1 MFFKIKTTKP
11 KRDDLEYKEIEDFEN
26 CEILNN
32 AVYEMAIRTK
42 EVKELF
48 KIYNFCQ
55 SSIEKIKKFAA
66 SNKYKKQIEK
76 KEQIYTSSLPNEIN
90 MEYYTPEEKFK
101 IELKRFE
108 SNLLL
113 NKESELYK
121 LLTLDFNIFKEK
133 IGIFP
138 LEEKTVEEI
147 EEASIKLSTL
157 SYTIYEIIQKEY
169 YIDFF
174 ENIETKKQE
183 KVEYE
188 ESMATSLYIKRE
200 FEDNYYI
207 ETIIDADN
215 NKLTK
220 TKYPL
225 TKRKLFTDHVLRFSS
240 NHLII
245 YKEAIK
251 FIEDFF
257 KIDDIKI
264 KKQKALADAF
274 FCYDYYKYR
283 IEQVN
288 RKNEEIEKR
297 NSENI
302 SLKVANE
309 NIEIIEKNKDLTSVE
324 KNKEKSEYIQIKK
337 KEEIELKS
345 TPTLRKRSDYY
356 IFNEKDFL
364 KSGIN
369 KNTALTYYQWI
380 SPYIDSMKYKDI
392 INYKLK
398 NKK

>member
-1 MFFKIKTTKP
+1 MFFKLKTTKP
-11 KRDDLEYKEIEDFEN
+11 KRDDFEYKEIENFEDFEL
-26 CEILNN
+26 LNN

-48 KIYNFCQ
+48 KIYNFCE
-55 SSIEKIKKFAA
+55 SSIDKIKKFVA
-66 SNKYKKQIEK
+66 SNKYDEQIKK
-76 KEQIYTSSLPNEIN
+76 KEQIINTEILPNEIN
-90 MEYYTPEEKFK
+90 MEYKTPEENFQ

-113 NKESELYK
+113 NKDDELYK
-121 LLTLDFNIFKEK
+121 LLTLDLDIFKEK

-138 LEEKTVEEI
+138 LEEKTINEM
-147 EEASIKLSTL
+147 EEASSKLSTL

-174 ENIETKKQE
+174 GNIETKKQE

-188 ESMATSLYIKRE
+188 ESDTTSLYIKRE

-207 ETIIDADN
+207 ETVIDADN

-220 TKYPL
+220 TMYPL
-225 TKRKLFTDHVLRFSS
+225 TKRKLFTDHILRFSS

-257 KIDDIKI
+257 KLNDEKM

-283 IEQVN
+283 LEQVN
-288 RKNEEIEKR
+288 RKNKEAELKNSNNILLQEALYYMSEIDNDKFM
-297 NSENI
+297 NAQQ
-302 SLKVANE
+302 KNE
-309 NIEIIEKNKDLTSVE
+309 G
-324 KNKEKSEYIQIKK
+324 KSEYIKIQER
-337 KEEIELKS
+337 EEIKLKS
-345 TPTLRKRSDYY
+345 TPSINKTSNYY

-380 SPYIDSMKYKDI
+380 SPYIDDMKYKDI
-392 INYKLK
+392 INCKI
-398 NKK
+398 

>member
-1 MFFKIKTTKP
+1 MFFKLKTTKP
-11 KRDDLEYKEIEDFEN
+11 KRDDFEYKEIENFEDFEL
-26 CEILNN
+26 LNN

-48 KIYNFCQ
+48 KIYNFCE
-55 SSIEKIKKFAA
+55 SSIDKIKKFVA
-66 SNKYKKQIEK
+66 SNKYDEQIKK
-76 KEQIYTSSLPNEIN
+76 KEQIINTEILPNEIN
-90 MEYYTPEEKFK
+90 MEYKTPEENFQ

-113 NKESELYK
+113 NKDDELYK
-121 LLTLDFNIFKEK
+121 LLTLDLDIFKEK

-138 LEEKTVEEI
+138 LEEKTINEM
-147 EEASIKLSTL
+147 EEASSKLSTL
-157 SYTIYEIIQKEY
+157 LYTIYEIIQKEY

-174 ENIETKKQE
+174 GNIETKKQE

-188 ESMATSLYIKRE
+188 ESDTTSLYIKRE

-207 ETIIDADN
+207 ETVIDADN

-220 TKYPL
+220 TMYPL
-225 TKRKLFTDHVLRFSS
+225 TKRKLFTDHILRFSS

-257 KIDDIKI
+257 KLNDEKM

-283 IEQVN
+283 LEQVN
-288 RKNEEIEKR
+288 RKNKEAELKNSNNILLQEALYYMSEIDNDKFM
-297 NSENI
+297 NAQQ
-302 SLKVANE
+302 KNE
-309 NIEIIEKNKDLTSVE
+309 G
-324 KNKEKSEYIQIKK
+324 KSEYIKIQER
-337 KEEIELKS
+337 EEIKLKS
-345 TPTLRKRSDYY
+345 TPSINKTSNYY

-380 SPYIDSMKYKDI
+380 SPYIDDMKYKDI
-392 INYKLK
+392 INCKI
-398 NKK
+398 

>member
-11 KRDDLEYKEIEDFEN
+11 KRDDSEYKEIEDFEDF
-26 CEILNN
+26 EILNN

-55 SSIEKIKKFAA
+55 SSIEKIKKFAV
-66 SNKYKKQIEK
+66 SNKCKKQIEK
-76 KEQIYTSSLPNEIN
+76 KEQICTSSLPNEIN

-121 LLTLDFNIFKEK
+121 LLTLDFDIFKEK

-147 EEASIKLSTL
+147 EKASSKLSTL

-283 IEQVN
+283 IEQVIREN
-288 RKNEEIEKR
+288 KEAELKNSNNVFLQEALSDIVKIDNDKFMTAKQKNEK
-297 NSENI
+297 
-302 SLKVANE
+302 
-309 NIEIIEKNKDLTSVE
+309 
-324 KNKEKSEYIQIKK
+324 KSEHIQMKK

-345 TPTLRKRSDYY
+345 TPTLNKKSDYY

-380 SPYIDSMKYKDI
+380 SPYIDSMEYKDI
-392 INYKLK
+392 INCQLK
-398 NKK
+398 NEK

>member
-11 KRDDLEYKEIEDFEN
+11 KRDDFEYKEIEDFEDF
-26 CEILNN
+26 ELLNN

-55 SSIEKIKKFAA
+55 SSIDKIKKFVA
-66 SNKYKKQIEK
+66 SNKCKKEIEK
-76 KEQIYTSSLPNEIN
+76 KEQIYTSSLPDELN
-90 MEYYTPEEKFK
+90 MEYNTPEENFE

-113 NKESELYK
+113 DKDSELYK
-121 LLTLDFNIFKEK
+121 VLTLELDSFKEK

-138 LEEKTVEEI
+138 LEEKTINEM
-147 EEASIKLSTL
+147 EEASSKLSTL

-174 ENIETKKQE
+174 GNIETKKQE

-188 ESMATSLYIKRE
+188 ESMATSLYIRRE
-200 FEDNYYI
+200 FEDDYYI
-207 ETIIDADN
+207 ETVIDADN

-220 TKYPL
+220 TMYPL

-274 FCYDYYKYR
+274 FCYDYYEYR
-283 IEQVN
+283 IEQVI
-288 RKNEEIEKR
+288 RENEEAELK
-297 NSENI
+297 NSNNMLLQEALSNI
-302 SLKVANE
+302 VKIDNDKFMTAQQ
-309 NIEIIEKNKDLTSVE
+309 
-324 KNKEKSEYIQIKK
+324 KNKEKNEYIKIKER
-337 KEEIELKS
+337 EEIKLKS
-345 TPTLRKRSDYY
+345 TPTTNKTSNYY

-369 KNTALTYYQWI
+369 KNTASTYYQWI

-392 INYKLK
+392 INCKLK

>member
-1 MFFKIKTTKP
+1 MFFKLKTTKP
-11 KRDDLEYKEIEDFEN
+11 KRDDSEYKEIEDFEDF
-26 CEILNN
+26 ELLNN
-32 AVYEMAIRTK
+32 AAYEMAIRTK

-55 SSIEKIKKFAA
+55 SSMDKIEKFIA
-66 SNKYKKQIEK
+66 SNKYNKQIKE
-76 KEQIYTSSLPNEIN
+76 KEQIINTEILPDEIN
-90 MEYYTPEEKFK
+90 LEYKTPEENFQ
-101 IELKRFE
+101 IELERFE

-113 NKESELYK
+113 NKDSELYK
-121 LLTLDFNIFKEK
+121 LLTLDLDFFKEK

-138 LEEKTVEEI
+138 LEEKTINEMKED
-147 EEASIKLSTL
+147 SSKLSTL

-174 ENIETKKQE
+174 GNIETKKQE

-200 FEDNYYI
+200 FEDTYYV
-207 ETIIDADN
+207 ETVIDADN
-215 NKLTK
+215 HKLTK
-220 TKYPL
+220 TMYPL

-257 KIDDIKI
+257 KLNDETM
-264 KKQKALADAF
+264 KKQKTLADAF

-283 IEQVN
+283 LEQVI
-288 RKNEEIEKR
+288 KENEEAKLK
-297 NSENI
+297 NSNNI
-302 SLKVANE
+302 FLQEALSDIV
-309 NIEIIEKNKDLTSVE
+309 NIDNNKFITAQEKNK
-324 KNKEKSEYIQIKK
+324 NKSEYIKIKEI
-337 KEEIELKS
+337 EEIKLKS
-345 TPTLRKRSDYY
+345 TPSTNKTSNYY

-380 SPYIDSMKYKDI
+380 SPYIDKMKYKDI
-392 INYKLK
+392 INGKI
-398 NKK
+398 

>member
-1 MFFKIKTTKP
+1 MFFNLKTTKP
-11 KRDDLEYKEIEDFEN
+11 KRDDFEYKEIEDFEDF
-26 CEILNN
+26 EILNN

-55 SSIEKIKKFAA
+55 SSIEKIKKFAT
-66 SNKYKKQIEK
+66 SNKCKKQIEK
-76 KEQIYTSSLPNEIN
+76 KEQIYTFSLPNEIN
-90 MEYYTPEEKFK
+90 MKSYAPKENFE

-113 NKESELYK
+113 DKDSELYK
-121 LLTLDFNIFKEK
+121 LLTLDFDIFKEK

-147 EEASIKLSTL
+147 EEVSSKLSTL

-220 TKYPL
+220 TMYPL
-225 TKRKLFTDHVLRFSS
+225 TKRKLFTDHILRFSS

-257 KIDDIKI
+257 KPNDEKM

-283 IEQVN
+283 LEQVN
-288 RKNEEIEKR
+288 RKNKEAELKNSNNILLQEALFYMSEIDNDKFMT
-297 NSENI
+297 
-302 SLKVANE
+302 AQQ
-309 NIEIIEKNKDLTSVE
+309 
-324 KNKEKSEYIQIKK
+324 KNKEKSEYIKIKER
-337 KEEIELKS
+337 EEIKLKS
-345 TPTLRKRSDYY
+345 TPTTNKTSNYY

-380 SPYIDSMKYKDI
+380 SPYIDNMKYKNI
-392 INYKLK
+392 INGKM
-398 NKK
+398 

>member
-1 MFFKIKTTKP
+1 MFFKLKTTKP
-11 KRDDLEYKEIEDFEN
+11 KRDDFEYKEIENFEDFEL
-26 CEILNN
+26 LNN

-48 KIYNFCQ
+48 KIYNFCE
-55 SSIEKIKKFAA
+55 SSIEKIKKFAT
-66 SNKYKKQIEK
+66 SNKCKKQIEK
-76 KEQIYTSSLPNEIN
+76 KEQIYTFSLPNEIN
-90 MEYYTPEEKFK
+90 MKSYASKENFE

-113 NKESELYK
+113 DKDSELYK
-121 LLTLDFNIFKEK
+121 LLTLDFDIFKEK

-147 EEASIKLSTL
+147 EEVSSKLSTL

-188 ESMATSLYIKRE
+188 ESIATSLYIKRE

-220 TKYPL
+220 TMYPL

-257 KIDDIKI
+257 KPNDEKM

-283 IEQVN
+283 LEQVN
-288 RKNEEIEKR
+288 RKNKEAELKNSNNILLQEALFYMSEIDNDKFMT
-297 NSENI
+297 
-302 SLKVANE
+302 AQQ
-309 NIEIIEKNKDLTSVE
+309 
-324 KNKEKSEYIQIKK
+324 KNKEKSEYIKIKER
-337 KEEIELKS
+337 EEIKLKS
-345 TPTLRKRSDYY
+345 TPTTNKTSNYY

-380 SPYIDSMKYKDI
+380 SPYIDNMKYKNI
-392 INYKLK
+392 INGKM
-398 NKK
+398 

>member
-1 MFFKIKTTKP
+1 MFFNLKTTKP
-11 KRDDLEYKEIEDFEN
+11 KRDDFEYKEIEDFEDF
-26 CEILNN
+26 EILNN

-55 SSIEKIKKFAA
+55 SSIEKIKKFAT
-66 SNKYKKQIEK
+66 SNKCKKQIEK
-76 KEQIYTSSLPNEIN
+76 KEQIYTFSLPNEIN
-90 MEYYTPEEKFK
+90 MKSYTPKENFE

-113 NKESELYK
+113 DKDSELYK
-121 LLTLDFNIFKEK
+121 LLTLDFDIFKEK

-147 EEASIKLSTL
+147 EEVSSKLSTL

-188 ESMATSLYIKRE
+188 ESIATSLYIKRE

-220 TKYPL
+220 TMYPL
-225 TKRKLFTDHVLRFSS
+225 TKRKLFTDHILRFSS

-257 KIDDIKI
+257 KPNDEKM

-283 IEQVN
+283 LEQVN
-288 RKNEEIEKR
+288 RKNKEAELKNSNNILLQEALFYMSEIDNDKFMT
-297 NSENI
+297 
-302 SLKVANE
+302 AQQ
-309 NIEIIEKNKDLTSVE
+309 
-324 KNKEKSEYIQIKK
+324 KNKEKSEYIKIKER
-337 KEEIELKS
+337 EEIKLKS
-345 TPTLRKRSDYY
+345 TPTTNKTSNYY

-380 SPYIDSMKYKDI
+380 SPYIDNMKYKNI
-392 INYKLK
+392 INGKM
-398 NKK
+398 

>member
-1 MFFKIKTTKP
+1 MFFKLKTTKP
-11 KRDDLEYKEIEDFEN
+11 KRDDFEYKEIENFEDFEL
-26 CEILNN
+26 LNN

-48 KIYNFCQ
+48 KIYNFCE
-55 SSIEKIKKFAA
+55 SSIDKIKKFVV
-66 SNKYKKQIEK
+66 SNKYDEQIKK
-76 KEQIYTSSLPNEIN
+76 KEQIINTEILPNEIN
-90 MEYYTPEEKFK
+90 MEYKTPEENFQ

-113 NKESELYK
+113 NKDDELYK
-121 LLTLDFNIFKEK
+121 LLTLNLDIFKEK

-138 LEEKTVEEI
+138 LEEKTINEM
-147 EEASIKLSTL
+147 EEASSKLSTL

-174 ENIETKKQE
+174 GNIETKKQE

-188 ESMATSLYIKRE
+188 ESDTTSLYIKRE

-207 ETIIDADN
+207 ETVIDADN

-220 TKYPL
+220 TMYPL
-225 TKRKLFTDHVLRFSS
+225 TKRKLFTDHILRFSS

-257 KIDDIKI
+257 KLNDEKM

-283 IEQVN
+283 LEQVN
-288 RKNEEIEKR
+288 RKNKEAELKNSNNILLQEALYYMSEIDNDKFM
-297 NSENI
+297 NAQQ
-302 SLKVANE
+302 KNE
-309 NIEIIEKNKDLTSVE
+309 G
-324 KNKEKSEYIQIKK
+324 KSEYIKIQER
-337 KEEIELKS
+337 EEIKLKS
-345 TPTLRKRSDYY
+345 TPSINKTSNYY

-380 SPYIDSMKYKDI
+380 SPYIDDMKYKDI
-392 INYKLK
+392 INGKI
-398 NKK
+398 

>member
-1 MFFKIKTTKP
+1 MFFKLKTTKP
-11 KRDDLEYKEIEDFEN
+11 KRDDFEYKEIENFEDFEL
-26 CEILNN
+26 LNN

-48 KIYNFCQ
+48 KIYNFCE
-55 SSIEKIKKFAA
+55 SSIDKIKKFVV
-66 SNKYKKQIEK
+66 SNKYDEQIKK
-76 KEQIYTSSLPNEIN
+76 KEQIINTEILPNEIN
-90 MEYYTPEEKFK
+90 MEYKTPEENFQ

-113 NKESELYK
+113 NKDDELYK
-121 LLTLDFNIFKEK
+121 LLSLDLDIFKEK

-138 LEEKTVEEI
+138 LEEKTINEM
-147 EEASIKLSTL
+147 EEASSKLSTL

-174 ENIETKKQE
+174 GNIETKKQE

-188 ESMATSLYIKRE
+188 ESDTTSLYIKRE

-207 ETIIDADN
+207 ETVIDADN

-220 TKYPL
+220 TMYPL
-225 TKRKLFTDHVLRFSS
+225 TKRKLFTDHILRFSS

-257 KIDDIKI
+257 KLNDEKM

-274 FCYDYYKYR
+274 FCYDYYNYR
-283 IEQVN
+283 LEQVIKEN
-288 RKNEEIEKR
+288 KKTELKNS
-297 NSENI
+297 NNI
-302 SLKVANE
+302 FLQEALFNMSKIDN
-309 NIEIIEKNKDLTSVE
+309 NKSMSAQQ
-324 KNKEKSEYIQIKK
+324 KNKEKSEYIKTK
-337 KEEIELKS
+337 EREEIKLKS
-345 TPTLRKRSDYY
+345 TPSINKTSNYY

-380 SPYIDSMKYKDI
+380 SPYIDDMKYKDI
-392 INYKLK
+392 INGKI
-398 NKK
+398 

>member
-1 MFFKIKTTKP
+1 MFFKLKTTKP
-11 KRDDLEYKEIEDFEN
+11 KRDDFEYKEIENFEDFEL
-26 CEILNN
+26 LNN

-48 KIYNFCQ
+48 KIYNFCE
-55 SSIEKIKKFAA
+55 SSIDKIKKFVV
-66 SNKYKKQIEK
+66 SNKYDEQIKK
-76 KEQIYTSSLPNEIN
+76 KEQIINTEILPNEIN
-90 MEYYTPEEKFK
+90 MEYKTPEENFQ

-113 NKESELYK
+113 NKDDELYK
-121 LLTLDFNIFKEK
+121 LLSLDLDIFKEK

-138 LEEKTVEEI
+138 LEEKTINEM
-147 EEASIKLSTL
+147 EEASSKLSTL
-157 SYTIYEIIQKEY
+157 LYTIYEIIQKEY

-174 ENIETKKQE
+174 GNIETKKHE

-188 ESMATSLYIKRE
+188 ESDTTSLYIKRE

-207 ETIIDADN
+207 ETVIDADN

-220 TKYPL
+220 TMYPL
-225 TKRKLFTDHVLRFSS
+225 TKRKLFTDHILRFSS

-257 KIDDIKI
+257 KLNDEKM

-274 FCYDYYKYR
+274 FCYDYYNYR
-283 IEQVN
+283 LEQVIKEN
-288 RKNEEIEKR
+288 KKTELKNSNNIFLQEALFNMSKIDNNKSMSAQQKNEG
-297 NSENI
+297 
-302 SLKVANE
+302 
-309 NIEIIEKNKDLTSVE
+309 
-324 KNKEKSEYIQIKK
+324 KSEYIKTK
-337 KEEIELKS
+337 EREEIKLKS
-345 TPTLRKRSDYY
+345 TPSINKTSNYY

-380 SPYIDSMKYKDI
+380 SPYIDYMKYKDI
-392 INYKLK
+392 INCKI
-398 NKK
+398 